1 MKHSIEILRIDYLNI
16 NKRNKIQI
24 DYIIIKIISIFFRK
38 DLIHKIYK
46 KTL

>member
-38 DLIHKIYK
+38 NLILNLYK